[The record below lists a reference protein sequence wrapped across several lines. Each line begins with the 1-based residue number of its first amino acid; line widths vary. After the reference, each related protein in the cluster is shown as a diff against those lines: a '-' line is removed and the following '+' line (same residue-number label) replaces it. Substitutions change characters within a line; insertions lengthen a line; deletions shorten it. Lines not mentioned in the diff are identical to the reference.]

1 MTPLAPQPHPTA
13 PTSVERRLRMARR
26 RLEVARWTQLA
37 LLLSVGAGFAVGAL
51 MGLDWVALLAL
62 FLAMAWV
69 FLVVRSARLVR
80 RVREA
85 WGALQLGR
93 PDLAEVRA
101 AEVLDATTLLRPVT
115 HSALWVLA
123 LAASRQGRHAEAA
136 QLAAFVL
143 WRRER
148 LLVGDRNGVQL
159 LLAESLV
166 AMGHLDEA
174 RAAALPLY
182 ASKLPLADALRLL
195 ALQLRLEMRLGDYGS
210 MLDRLGSKVD
220 MADLMSPRDSA
231 LVQALLGVAS
241 HRAGHEPWAQWL
253 WKRVNLLVDWPALQ
267 AMDPGLADVGAGFA
281 PVATT
286 PQISLSDGAGPQEPV
301 RTSG

>member
-1 MTPLAPQPHPTA
+1 MMPLPSHLDSTA
-13 PTSVERRLRMARR
+13 PNSVERRLRAARR
-26 RLEVARWTQLA
+26 RLELARWTQMA

-51 MGLDWVALLAL
+51 MRLDWVALLAL
-62 FLAMAWV
+62 FLSMVWV

-101 AEVLDATTLLRPVT
+101 AEVLDTATLLRPVT

-123 LAASRQGRHAEAA
+123 LAAGRQGRHAEAA
-136 QLAAFVL
+136 QLAAFVF

-166 AMGHLDEA
+166 AMGHLNEA
-174 RAAALPLY
+174 QAAVLPLY

-195 ALQLRLEMRLGDYGS
+195 ALQLRLEMRLGAYGS

-231 LVQALLGVAS
+231 LVQALLGVAAQ
-241 HRAGHEPWAQWL
+241 RAGHEQWAQWL

-267 AMDPGLADVGAGFA
+267 ALEPGLAGAGAGFA
-281 PVATT
+281 PNAAPTRN
-286 PQISLSDGAGPQEPV
+286 SLLADAALQEAV
-301 RTSG
+301 RTPA